1 MKLDITVT
9 HHGRL
14 RSVER
19 DNVKLDAAEVLML
32 TTISFGNR
40 WTANEEKI
48 LKDRNI
54 EFEIWESNV
63 E

>member
-1 MKLDITVT
+1 MYHITIT
-9 HHGRL
+9 NYGRL

-19 DNVKLDAAEVLML
+19 DNEKLDAAEVLML

-48 LKDRNI
+48 LKDRGI
-54 EFEIWESNV
+54 EFEIWESDV
-63 E
+63 D